1 MNMVLKFVSKNV
13 VDVFTGP
20 SGWDN
25 WSRFQKTAKGPK
37 LVSGAGVTQP
47 EYQEVKNALYQN
59 KAA

>member
-1 MNMVLKFVSKNV
+1 MIFKFLNKNV
-13 VDVFTGP
+13 VDVFTGD
-20 SGWDN
+20 GWSN

-47 EYQEVKNALYQN
+47 EYQEVKNVLYQN